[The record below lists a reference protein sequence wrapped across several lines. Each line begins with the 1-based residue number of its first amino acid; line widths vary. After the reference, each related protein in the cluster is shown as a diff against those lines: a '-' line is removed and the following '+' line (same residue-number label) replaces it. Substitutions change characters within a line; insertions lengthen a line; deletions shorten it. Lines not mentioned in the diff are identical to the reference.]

1 MAHNQ
6 NAAEKVEDQLLV
18 ARRVKVK
25 FTKGCLL
32 EFCFCDCHFASSSP
46 RRKAVEVM
54 GSTLRCP
61 CCSGLG

>member
-1 MAHNQ
+1 LAHNQ

-32 EFCFCDCHFASSSP
+32 EILF
-46 RRKAVEVM
+46 
-54 GSTLRCP
+54 LRLSFRVFIPAAEGC
-61 CCSGLG
+61 